1 MNKPIIF
8 IFLLFLITSCKDS
21 KTEGVD
27 SETKTSILTS
37 QTNPGNF
44 VFKTPALQQD
54 FINDPIKQA
63 ALNKQWNI
71 NLTGFTN
78 QGLVGNPWNAS
89 NDTNITNYFNPA
101 ITGIPPGSQNVAI
114 EWNAL
119 PGRINYYYPTLSK
132 NDQYAI
138 ADTGLLANGTRPP
151 LISSDPCDSTATSKI
166 KFGPYGPRGFQDE
179 YCEWSI
185 RRDTKGN
192 IIRIDFTCENPE
204 YWNSVWNVDPNKVL
218 ELYKSTL
225 DIPTIVM
232 EDLYIKDA
240 SGQGVI
246 DPSTGNYLYNPLN
259 KWNSGSNGAM
269 HLTSTPNT
277 IQTEIG
283 LGTSASL
290 GRQNYGSGNEA
301 LLCCGQFGQKF
312 RNSDPTI
319 GGNVN
324 YFAEQGMTVTLANP
338 PGLYIQKPNASDF
351 ANFKTPDG
359 TDPSTFWTTIRGQ
372 ETLADVDGLK
382 MPGNFILHA
391 KYEVPANLGYTISDI
406 KYNGNTIKWG
416 SEIAQLINMHIIAT
430 AYKSSPPQAMD
441 CVEPAST
448 LYAEPLQLF
457 YTDVYRAYNN
467 TKVNNPAQFPMTTLS
482 NSTYVT
488 PKVKQGT
495 QNASMVITVSG
506 LDTSKGNPSIT
517 FDGTDITASVVSF
530 GTVNYA
536 VPGNSYP
543 GDYQTI
549 LINLS
554 ASATATTGLRKV
566 YVTNAG
572 QQISQPMPALL
583 HITN

>member
-1 MNKPIIF
+1 MENTRVEPQ
-8 IFLLFLITSCKDS
+8 TSPAD
-21 KTEGVD
+21 
-27 SETKTSILTS
+27 
-37 QTNPGNF
+37 F

-54 FINDPIKQA
+54 FSNDPTKQD
-63 ALNKQWNI
+63 ALNAQWNI

-78 QGLVGNPWNAS
+78 QGLVGNPWNAT
-89 NDTNITNYFNPA
+89 NDTGITNYFNPA
-101 ITGIPPGSQNVAI
+101 IKGIPAGSQNVAI

-119 PGRINYYYPTLSK
+119 PGRINYYFPDLSK

-138 ADTGLLANGTRPP
+138 ADTGLLANGTPPP
-151 LISSDPCDSTATSKI
+151 LIPSNPCDATDTSKI

-179 YCEWSI
+179 YCEWSV
-185 RRDTKGN
+185 RRDAKGN
-192 IIRIDFTCENPE
+192 ITRIDFTCENPE

-218 ELYKSTL
+218 ELYQNTL
-225 DIPTIVM
+225 DLPNIAM

-240 SGQGVI
+240 SGKGVI

-259 KWNSGSNGAM
+259 KWNTGSNGAM

-290 GRQNYGSGNEA
+290 SRQNYGSGNEA

-324 YFAEQGMTVTLANP
+324 AYAQTGMNVTLANP
-338 PGLYIQKPNASDF
+338 PGLYIQKPNSADF
-351 ANFKTPDG
+351 ANFSTPDG
-359 TDPSTFWTTIRGQ
+359 TDPSSFWTTVRGQ
-372 ETLADVDGLK
+372 EALADVDGLT

-391 KYEVPANLGYTISDI
+391 KYEVPASLGYTISDI
-406 KYNGNTIKWG
+406 KYNGNAVTWG
-416 SEIAQLINMHIIAT
+416 SQIAQLIKMHIIAT
-430 AYKSSPPQAMD
+430 AYTGSKPIAMD
-441 CVEPAST
+441 CVGTAST

-457 YTDVYRAYNN
+457 YTAVFNGYNT
-467 TKVNNPAQFPMTTLS
+467 TKVMNPAQFPMTTLS

-495 QNASMVITVSG
+495 QNASMTLTVSG

-517 FDGTDITASVVSF
+517 FDGTDITATPVSF

-549 LINLS
+549 VINLS
-554 ASATATTGLRKV
+554 ASANATTGLRKV

-572 QQISQPMPALL
+572 QTPSEPMPALL
-583 HITN
+583 YITN